1 MPEKSIYTLTEKG
14 EQEFKRLMF
23 ELSGKKINFFLDFNA
38 VIVNLENLSTEDKK
52 LCIER
57 IEEQIREV
65 KGYMEENLL
74 LKENLPEIPKTGL
87 AVLKQQLILAKSV
100 EDWIKSVR
108 DDISQ

>member
-1 MPEKSIYTLTEKG
+1 M
-14 EQEFKRLMF
+14 
-23 ELSGKKINFFLDFNA
+23 DFNA

-100 EDWIKSVR
+100 EDWIKSVK

>member
-1 MPEKSIYTLTEKG
+1 M
-14 EQEFKRLMF
+14 
-23 ELSGKKINFFLDFNA
+23 DFNA